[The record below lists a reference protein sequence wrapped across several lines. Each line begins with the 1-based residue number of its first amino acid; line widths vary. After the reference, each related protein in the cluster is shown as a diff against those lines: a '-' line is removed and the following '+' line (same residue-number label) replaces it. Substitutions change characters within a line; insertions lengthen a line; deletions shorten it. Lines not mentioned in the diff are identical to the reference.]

1 MIPAGRVWK
10 GFMEM
15 RWEVLDG
22 ETVAVTP
29 KTRNLAK
36 SGRRRAGPGHWRP
49 RVLWFS
55 GRGSHRAVLGK
66 NEGETPSTSCCRNI
80 LLTGNSRENEFR
92 EGIADWT
99 ERVGAVAKVWV

>member
-15 RWEVLDG
+15 RREVLEG

-36 SGRRRAGPGHWRP
+36 SGGRRAGPGHWRP

-55 GRGSHRAVLGK
+55 GRGSHREVLGK
-66 NEGETPSTSCCRNI
+66 NEGETPSNSCCRNI
-80 LLTGNSRENEFR
+80 LLTTPERMNLEREQCT
-92 EGIADWT
+92 GQK
-99 ERVGAVAKVWV
+99 G